1 MQQETLQ
8 KAEFLQNV
16 FDTIP
21 ALIFIVDDDVQI
33 FYLNST
39 ASQMLGATKE
49 FVYKKRG
56 GEALHCIHSTDV
68 PEGCGRSESC
78 KSCIIRNSVYEAIS
92 GNKVYRKNAR
102 MELCASEDVVKEV
115 NLLVT
120 TAPFKYEGKN
130 FALLILEDV
139 SELIQLR
146 SIIPICANCKKIRND
161 ENFFETVE
169 TYFETHLN
177 VDFSH
182 TICKEC
188 RKILY
193 PETVK

>member
-1 MQQETLQ
+1 M
-8 KAEFLQNV
+8 
-16 FDTIP
+16 
-21 ALIFIVDDDVQI
+21 IFIVDDDVKI
-33 FYLNST
+33 FHLNST
-39 ASQMLGATKE
+39 ASKMLGAIKE

-56 GEALHCIHSTDV
+56 GEALHCLHSTES
-68 PEGCGRSESC
+68 PEGCGRSEFC
-78 KSCIIRNSVYEAIS
+78 KSCIIRNSVYEAIR
-92 GNKVYRKNAR
+92 GNKVYRKSAR
-102 MELCASEDVVKEV
+102 MELHTSEDVVKEA

-120 TAPFKYEGKN
+120 TAPFKYEGN
-130 FALLILEDV
+130 TFVLLILEDV

-161 ENFFETVE
+161 QNFWETVE
-169 TYFETHLN
+169 SYFETHVD

-188 RKILY
+188 RKMLY